1 MSRAGWKA
9 LCLQGLYRIKQFFC
23 GFHSILAAKHHP
35 HAVCHGGTQLCG
47 LLLQQCGIHSAQGY
61 QFLHEI
67 LTGADWAPVLDCVRY
82 HHASELHSV
91 QDTLP
96 KDSPAYIIYLADN
109 FSAAADRREI
119 EGEGS
124 SFRRDLPLD
133 SVFTHLNGSHPG
145 WMMPAQP
152 QDGSLKLPQKQH
164 PLSASVYA
172 DAVRKLKECLPDL
185 QPQPEWINSL
195 MGLLETQFSCFPSS
209 TFTGESPDV
218 SLFDHAKTTAAIA
231 ACISEYVQAN
241 NITDLRKAL
250 FEQEKDF
257 CQKDAF
263 LLYTADFSRI
273 QKFLY
278 TVHTEKAL
286 RSLRGRSFFLEL
298 LMEHYLDELLAVCGV
313 SRANLI
319 YSGGGHCYALLPN
332 TSAVLQT
339 VAQWSQRFN
348 RWLQQQFGTQLFL
361 ANAWTPCSGSDL
373 TNTPAEKSPYKELF
387 RRVNRL
393 LEQHKFHRYTAE
405 DLRQLNSTAAYP
417 DGREC
422 KVCGTSANL
431 KDDLCPWCKLFVD
444 LSIKIQNKRVL
455 VVSRQPSAADD
466 CTLPALDGGSE
477 YLSLT
482 DPASARKR
490 LNSDE
495 PIVRVYTKNAPFT
508 SLTYSTNLYVGDY
521 AASNSME
528 ELAGQSQ
535 GVRRIAVCRMDV
547 DNLGHAFISGFE
559 QENEKDPVKRMH
571 YVTLSRTSAFSRQ
584 MSLFFKCYINGILD
598 SLHVSIVYAGGDD
611 VFLVGAWNDVLEAA
625 QRIQRNFTAFS
636 CGALTLSAGI
646 GIFDDHYPI
655 RLSAEETAALEE
667 SAKHLPGKNAVALFT
682 PERKAVRDA
691 KGNLLVQPE
700 QGHIYAWDT
709 FRAKVLTEKVG
720 CLQSFFGKDNAEHR
734 NTMLYN
740 LLALLREAENDRI
753 NLARYAY
760 LLARLSPKKNAPD
773 YKLYEQFSHSMM
785 DWALDAVQRHQ
796 LITAIYIYVYQN
808 RKGGDT
814 DGRME

>member
-1 MSRAGWKA
+1 M
-9 LCLQGLYRIKQFFC
+9 
-23 GFHSILAAKHHP
+23 
-35 HAVCHGGTQLCG
+35 
-47 LLLQQCGIHSAQGY
+47 
-61 QFLHEI
+61 
-67 LTGADWAPVLDCVRY
+67 
-82 HHASELHSV
+82 
-91 QDTLP
+91 
-96 KDSPAYIIYLADN
+96 
-109 FSAAADRREI
+109 
-119 EGEGS
+119 
-124 SFRRDLPLD
+124 
-133 SVFTHLNGSHPG
+133 
-145 WMMPAQP
+145 
-152 QDGSLKLPQKQH
+152 
-164 PLSASVYA
+164 
-172 DAVRKLKECLPDL
+172 
-185 QPQPEWINSL
+185 
-195 MGLLETQFSCFPSS
+195 
-209 TFTGESPDV
+209 
-218 SLFDHAKTTAAIA
+218 
-231 ACISEYVQAN
+231 
-241 NITDLRKAL
+241 
-250 FEQEKDF
+250 
-257 CQKDAF
+257 
-263 LLYTADFSRI
+263 
-273 QKFLY
+273 
-278 TVHTEKAL
+278 
-286 RSLRGRSFFLEL
+286 
-298 LMEHYLDELLAVCGV
+298 
-313 SRANLI
+313 
-319 YSGGGHCYALLPN
+319 LLPN
-332 TSAVLQT
+332 TAAVADTLTRWNRQ
-339 VAQWSQRFN
+339 FN

-361 ANAWTPCSGSDL
+361 ANAWTPCSGNDL

-482 DPASARKR
+482 DQLSARKR
-490 LNSDE
+490 LASGE
-495 PIVRVYTKNAPFT
+495 PVARVYTKNVPST
-508 SLTYSTNLYVGDY
+508 GLTYSTNLYVGDY
-521 AASNSME
+521 TASNSME
-528 ELAGQSQ
+528 ELAEQSE
-535 GVRRIAVCRMDV
+535 GVRRISVCRMDV

-584 MSLFFKCYINGILD
+584 MSLFFKCYINGILEG
-598 SLHVSIVYAGGDD
+598 LHVSIVYAGGDD

-625 QRIQRNFTAFS
+625 QRIQSNFTAFS

-667 SAKHLPGKNAVALFT
+667 AAKHLPGKNAVALFT

-709 FRAKVLTEKVG
+709 FRTKVLTEKVG
-720 CLQSFFGKDNAEHR
+720 CLQSFFGRDNAEHG
-734 NTMLYN
+734 NALLYN

-760 LLARLSPKKNAPD
+760 LLARLSPKKSAPD
-773 YKLYEQFSHSMM
+773 YPLYKQFSHSMM

>member
-1 MSRAGWKA
+1 MNVLTLQSTYGGLLHDTGKAVYRAGG
-9 LCLQGLYRIKQFFC
+9 QRGS
-23 GFHSILAAKHHP
+23 HSE
-35 HAVCHGGTQLCG
+35 
-47 LLLQQCGIHSAQGY
+47 QGY
-61 QFLHEI
+61 QFLHGV
-67 LTGADWAPVLDCVRY
+67 LPGAGWAPALDCVRY
-82 HHASELHSV
+82 HHAAALRGAAKA
-91 QDTLP
+91 LP
-96 KDSPAYIIYLADN
+96 ADSPAYIVYLADDL
-109 FSAAADRREI
+109 SAAADRREV
-119 EGEGS
+119 EGES
-124 SFRRDLPLD
+124 SFFRRDLPLD
-133 SVFTHLNGSHPG
+133 TVFTHLNGTHPG

-152 QDGSLKLPQKQH
+152 QDGSLKLPRPQQ

-172 DAVRKLKECLPDL
+172 DAVRKLSECLPDL

-195 MGLLETQFSCFPSS
+195 LGLLETQFSCFPSS

-241 NITDLRKAL
+241 ITDLRKAL

-278 TVHTEKAL
+278 TVHTENAL
-286 RSLRGRSFFLEL
+286 RSLRSRSFFLEL
-298 LMEHYLDELLAVCGV
+298 LMEHYLDELLAGCGV

-319 YSGGGHCYALLPN
+319 YSGGGHCYVLLPN
-332 TSAVLQT
+332 TAAVADTLTRWNRQ
-339 VAQWSQRFN
+339 FN

-361 ANAWTPCSGSDL
+361 ANAWTPCSGNDL

-482 DPASARKR
+482 DPLSARKR
-490 LNSDE
+490 LASGE
-495 PIVRVYTKNAPFT
+495 PVTRVYTKNAPFT
-508 SLTYSTNLYVGDY
+508 GLTYSTNLYVGDY

-528 ELAGQSQ
+528 ELAEQSE

-559 QENEKDPVKRMH
+559 QENEKDPVKRMGFKPQE
-571 YVTLSRTSAFSRQ
+571 VSPTLSDKPTYQ
-584 MSLFFKCYINGILD
+584 
-598 SLHVSIVYAGGDD
+598 
-611 VFLVGAWNDVLEAA
+611 EAA
-625 QRIQRNFTAFS
+625 ELAHR
-636 CGALTLSAGI
+636 LMDLYVAGEVDRVEI
-646 GIFDDHYPI
+646 IYHHFKSMG
-655 RLSAEETAALEE
+655 
-667 SAKHLPGKNAVALFT
+667 
-682 PERKAVRDA
+682 
-691 KGNLLVQPE
+691 VQ
-700 QGHIYAWDT
+700 I
-709 FRAKVLTEKVG
+709 
-720 CLQSFFGKDNAEHR
+720 
-734 NTMLYN
+734 
-740 LLALLREAENDRI
+740 LLRETYLPI
-753 NLARYAY
+753 NLTNVVSEEDRENEEEVQENEIANDYIIEPNAEELIASLIPTVLSQKIFTAAVDSNASEHAARTLAMQVATDNANELIQDLTKQYNKSRQQAITNE
-760 LLARLSPKKNAPD
+760 LLD
-773 YKLYEQFSHSMM
+773 IVGGSM
-785 DWALDAVQRHQ
+785 
-796 LITAIYIYVYQN
+796 
-808 RKGGDT
+808 K
-814 DGRME
+814 

>member
-1 MSRAGWKA
+1 
-9 LCLQGLYRIKQFFC
+9 
-23 GFHSILAAKHHP
+23 
-35 HAVCHGGTQLCG
+35 
-47 LLLQQCGIHSAQGY
+47 
-61 QFLHEI
+61 
-67 LTGADWAPVLDCVRY
+67 
-82 HHASELHSV
+82 
-91 QDTLP
+91 
-96 KDSPAYIIYLADN
+96 
-109 FSAAADRREI
+109 
-119 EGEGS
+119 
-124 SFRRDLPLD
+124 
-133 SVFTHLNGSHPG
+133 
-145 WMMPAQP
+145 
-152 QDGSLKLPQKQH
+152 
-164 PLSASVYA
+164 
-172 DAVRKLKECLPDL
+172 
-185 QPQPEWINSL
+185 
-195 MGLLETQFSCFPSS
+195 
-209 TFTGESPDV
+209 
-218 SLFDHAKTTAAIA
+218 
-231 ACISEYVQAN
+231 
-241 NITDLRKAL
+241 
-250 FEQEKDF
+250 
-257 CQKDAF
+257 
-263 LLYTADFSRI
+263 
-273 QKFLY
+273 
-278 TVHTEKAL
+278 
-286 RSLRGRSFFLEL
+286 
-298 LMEHYLDELLAVCGV
+298 MEHYLDELLAVCGV

-431 KDDLCPWCKLFVD
+431 KDDLCSWCRLFVD
-444 LSIKIQNKRVL
+444 LSYKIQNKTAF
-455 VVSRQPSAADD
+455 VVSRRASDADD

-700 QGHIYAWDT
+700 QGHIYAWDV
-709 FRAKVLTEKVG
+709 FRTKVLTEKVG

-773 YKLYEQFSHSMM
+773 YKLYEQFSHNMM

>member
-1 MSRAGWKA
+1 
-9 LCLQGLYRIKQFFC
+9 
-23 GFHSILAAKHHP
+23 
-35 HAVCHGGTQLCG
+35 
-47 LLLQQCGIHSAQGY
+47 
-61 QFLHEI
+61 
-67 LTGADWAPVLDCVRY
+67 
-82 HHASELHSV
+82 
-91 QDTLP
+91 
-96 KDSPAYIIYLADN
+96 
-109 FSAAADRREI
+109 
-119 EGEGS
+119 
-124 SFRRDLPLD
+124 
-133 SVFTHLNGSHPG
+133 
-145 WMMPAQP
+145 
-152 QDGSLKLPQKQH
+152 
-164 PLSASVYA
+164 
-172 DAVRKLKECLPDL
+172 
-185 QPQPEWINSL
+185 
-195 MGLLETQFSCFPSS
+195 
-209 TFTGESPDV
+209 
-218 SLFDHAKTTAAIA
+218 
-231 ACISEYVQAN
+231 
-241 NITDLRKAL
+241 
-250 FEQEKDF
+250 
-257 CQKDAF
+257 
-263 LLYTADFSRI
+263 
-273 QKFLY
+273 
-278 TVHTEKAL
+278 
-286 RSLRGRSFFLEL
+286 
-298 LMEHYLDELLAVCGV
+298 MEHYLDELLAGCGV

-319 YSGGGHCYALLPN
+319 YSGGGHCYVLLPN
-332 TSAVLQT
+332 TAAVADTLTRWNRQ
-339 VAQWSQRFN
+339 FN

-361 ANAWTPCSGSDL
+361 ANAWTPCSGNDL

-444 LSIKIQNKRVL
+444 LSIKIQHKSVL

-466 CTLPALDGGSE
+466 CTLPALDGGSA
-477 YLSLT
+477 YLTTT
-482 DPASARKR
+482 DRAAAQKR
-490 LNSDE
+490 LSSGE
-495 PIVRVYTKNAPFT
+495 PVLRVYTKNTP
-508 SLTYSTNLYVGDY
+508 YSPLPSTTNLYVGDY

-528 ELAGQSQ
+528 ELAGQSE

-584 MSLFFKCYINGILD
+584 MSLFFKCYINGILEG
-598 SLHVSIVYAGGDD
+598 LQVSIVYAGGDD

-625 QRIQRNFTAFS
+625 QRIQSNFTAFS

-667 SAKHLPGKNAVALFT
+667 AAKHLPGKNAVALFT

-691 KGNLLVQPE
+691 KGSLLVQPE
-700 QGHIYAWDT
+700 QGHIYAWDV
-709 FRAKVLTEKVG
+709 FRTKVLTEKVG
-720 CLQSFFGKDNAEHR
+720 CLQSFFGKDNAEHG
-734 NTMLYN
+734 NAMLYN

-773 YKLYEQFSHSMM
+773 YKLYEQFSHNMM

>member
-1 MSRAGWKA
+1 MNPQTVQATFGCLLHDVGKAVYRAGISDGRHGEAGYRFVRDIDGYGQAKA
-9 LCLQGLYRIKQFFC
+9 
-23 GFHSILAAKHHP
+23 
-35 HAVCHGGTQLCG
+35 
-47 LLLQQCGIHSAQGY
+47 
-61 QFLHEI
+61 
-67 LTGADWAPVLDCVRY
+67 VLDCIRY
-82 HHASELHSV
+82 HHAAQLR
-91 QDTLP
+91 QA
-96 KDSPAYIIYLADN
+96 KDCDPLAAIACIADN
-109 FSAAADRREI
+109 IAAAADRRQTGDETQ
-119 EGEGS
+119 
-124 SFRRDLPLD
+124 FDRYLPL
-133 SVFTHLNGSHPG
+133 SPVFTHLNGEHPG
-145 WMMPAQP
+145 HTLPPHALDGCLRLP
-152 QDGSLKLPQKQH
+152 LDGSFR
-164 PLSASVYA
+164 LSAGDYEQILLTLRRELSA
-172 DAVRKLKECLPDL
+172 LP
-185 QPQPEWINSL
+185 PQEEWLNSL
-195 MGLLETQFSCFPSS
+195 LSVWESCMSTVPSS
-209 TFTGESPDV
+209 TNTGESPDI
-218 SLFDHAKTTAAIA
+218 SLYDHSKVTAAVG
-231 ACISEYVQAN
+231 ACISEYLLDRGETDYFTALVQQ
-241 NITDLRKAL
+241 
-250 FEQEKDF
+250 EQSF
-257 CQKDAF
+257 RLQQAF
-263 LLYTADFSRI
+263 LLYSADFSGI
-273 QKFLY
+273 QKFIYSVSTRNAL
-278 TVHTEKAL
+278 KSL
-286 RSLRGRSFFLEL
+286 RSRSFFLEL
-298 LMEHYLDELLAVCGV
+298 CMEHYIDELLQLCGL
-313 SRANLI
+313 SRANLL
-319 YSGGGHCYALLPN
+319 YSGGGHCYVLLPN
-332 TSAVLQT
+332 TAAVADTLTRWNRQ
-339 VAQWSQRFN
+339 FN

-361 ANAWTPCSGSDL
+361 ANAWTPCSGNDL

-482 DPASARKR
+482 DQLSARKR
-490 LNSDE
+490 LASGE
-495 PIVRVYTKNAPFT
+495 PVARVYTKNVPST
-508 SLTYSTNLYVGDY
+508 GLTYSTNLYVGDY
-521 AASNSME
+521 TASNSME
-528 ELAGQSQ
+528 ELAEQSE
-535 GVRRIAVCRMDV
+535 GVRRISVCRMDV

-584 MSLFFKCYINGILD
+584 MSLFFKCYINGILEG
-598 SLHVSIVYAGGDD
+598 LHVSIVYAGGDD

-625 QRIQRNFTAFS
+625 QRIQSNFTAFS

-667 SAKHLPGKNAVALFT
+667 AAKHLPGKNAVALFT

-709 FRAKVLTEKVG
+709 FRTKVLTEKVG
-720 CLQSFFGKDNAEHR
+720 CLQSFFGRDNAEHG
-734 NTMLYN
+734 NALLYN
-740 LLALLREAENDRI
+740 LLTLLREAENDRI

-760 LLARLSPKKNAPD
+760 LLARLSPKKSAPD
-773 YKLYEQFSHSMM
+773 YPLYKQFSHSMM

>member
-1 MSRAGWKA
+1 MNVLTLHDTGKAVYRAGG
-9 LCLQGLYRIKQFFC
+9 QRGS
-23 GFHSILAAKHHP
+23 HSE
-35 HAVCHGGTQLCG
+35 
-47 LLLQQCGIHSAQGY
+47 QGY
-61 QFLHEI
+61 QFLHGV
-67 LTGADWAPVLDCVRY
+67 LPGAGWAPALDCVRY
-82 HHASELHSV
+82 HHAAALRSAAKA
-91 QDTLP
+91 LP
-96 KDSPAYIIYLADN
+96 ADSPAYIVYLADDL
-109 FSAAADRREI
+109 SAAADRREV
-119 EGEGS
+119 EGESS

-133 SVFTHLNGSHPG
+133 TVFTHLNGTHPG

-152 QDGSLKLPQKQH
+152 QDGSLKLPRPQQ

-172 DAVRKLKECLPDL
+172 DAVRKLSECLPDL

-195 MGLLETQFSCFPSS
+195 LGLLETQFSCFPSS

-241 NITDLRKAL
+241 SITDLRKAL

-257 CQKDAF
+257 CQKGAF

-278 TVHTEKAL
+278 TVHTENAL
-286 RSLRGRSFFLEL
+286 RSLRSRSFFLEL
-298 LMEHYLDELLAVCGV
+298 LMEHYLD
-313 SRANLI
+313 
-319 YSGGGHCYALLPN
+319 
-332 TSAVLQT
+332 
-339 VAQWSQRFN
+339 
-348 RWLQQQFGTQLFL
+348 QLFL
-361 ANAWTPCSGSDL
+361 ANAWTPCSGNDL

-405 DLRQLNSTAAYP
+405 DLRLLNSTAAYP

-482 DPASARKR
+482 DPLSARKR
-490 LNSDE
+490 LASGE
-495 PIVRVYTKNAPFT
+495 PVVRVYTKNAPFT
-508 SLTYSTNLYVGDY
+508 GLTYSTNLYVGDY

-528 ELAGQSQ
+528 ELAEQSE

-682 PERKAVRDA
+682 LERKAVRDA

-700 QGHIYAWDT
+700 QGHIYAWDV
-709 FRAKVLTEKVG
+709 FRTKVLTEKVG

-760 LLARLSPKKNAPD
+760 LLVRLSPKKNAPD
-773 YKLYEQFSHSMM
+773 YKLYEQFSHNMM

>member
-1 MSRAGWKA
+1 MQKQTRQVTYGCLLHDIGKLLYRAGGDSGTHSR
-9 LCLQGLYRIKQFFC
+9 QGW
-23 GFHSILAAKHHP
+23 A
-35 HAVCHGGTQLCG
+35 
-47 LLLQQCGIHSAQGY
+47 
-61 QFLHEI
+61 FLRSLWPEEKEI
-67 LTGADWAPVLDCVRY
+67 LRCVQL
-82 HHASELHSV
+82 HHAAELRAAA
-91 QDTLP
+91 
-96 KDSPAYIIYLADN
+96 PAEDDLSWIACAADN
-109 FSAAADRREI
+109 LSAAADRREAE
-119 EGEGS
+119 EGEAGT
-124 SFRRDLPLD
+124 FRRYIPLA
-133 SVFTHLNGSHPG
+133 SVFTHLNGEHPDHSIA
-145 WMMPAQP
+145 PYP
-152 QDGSLKLPQKQH
+152 QDGTLRMPERH
-164 PLSASVYA
+164 AAALSAEPYQA
-172 DAVRKLKECLPDL
+172 AAEALRRRLAELPREDAWVD
-185 QPQPEWINSL
+185 SL
-195 MGLLETQFSCFPSS
+195 LCLLESYTSMFPSS
-209 TFTGESPDV
+209 TCAGESPDI
-218 SLFDHAKTTAAIA
+218 SLYDHLKTTAAIGV
-231 ACISEYVQAN
+231 CISEYLLSSGERNYKKRLFLEEAAF
-241 NITDLRKAL
+241 RK
-250 FEQEKDF
+250 EN
-257 CQKDAF
+257 AF
-263 LLYTADFSRI
+263 LLYSADISGI

-278 TVHTEKAL
+278 TVASDKAL
-286 RSLRGRSFFLEL
+286 RSLRSRSFFLEL
-298 LMEHYLDELLAVCGV
+298 LMEHYLDELLAGCGV

-319 YSGGGHCYALLPN
+319 YSGGGHCYVLLPN
-332 TSAVLQT
+332 TAAVADTLTRWNRQ
-339 VAQWSQRFN
+339 FN

-361 ANAWTPCSGSDL
+361 ANAWTPCSGNDL

-405 DLRQLNSTAAYP
+405 DLRLLNSTAAYP

-444 LSIKIQNKRVL
+444 LSNKIQNKRVL

-482 DPASARKR
+482 DQFSARKR
-490 LNSDE
+490 LASGE
-495 PIVRVYTKNAPFT
+495 PVARVYTKNAPFT
-508 SLTYSTNLYVGDY
+508 GLTYSTNLYVGDY

-528 ELAGQSQ
+528 ELAGQSE

-584 MSLFFKCYINGILD
+584 MSLFFKCYINGILEG
-598 SLHVSIVYAGGDD
+598 LQVSIVYAGGDD

-625 QRIQRNFTAFS
+625 QRIQSNFTAFS

-667 SAKHLPGKNAVALFT
+667 AAKHLPCKNAVALFT

-709 FRAKVLTEKVG
+709 FRTKVLTEKVG
-720 CLQSFFGKDNAEHR
+720 CLQSFFGKDNAEHG
-734 NTMLYN
+734 NALLYN

>member
-1 MSRAGWKA
+1 MQKQTRQVTYGCLLHDIGKLLYRAGGDSGTHSR
-9 LCLQGLYRIKQFFC
+9 QGW
-23 GFHSILAAKHHP
+23 A
-35 HAVCHGGTQLCG
+35 
-47 LLLQQCGIHSAQGY
+47 
-61 QFLHEI
+61 FLRSLWPEEKEI
-67 LTGADWAPVLDCVRY
+67 LRCVQL
-82 HHASELHSV
+82 HHAAELRAAA
-91 QDTLP
+91 
-96 KDSPAYIIYLADN
+96 PAEDDLSWIACAADN
-109 FSAAADRREI
+109 LSAAADRREAE
-119 EGEGS
+119 EGEAGT
-124 SFRRDLPLD
+124 FRRYMPLA
-133 SVFTHLNGSHPG
+133 SIFTHLNGEHPDHSIA
-145 WMMPAQP
+145 PYP
-152 QDGSLKLPQKQH
+152 QDGTLRMPEGH
-164 PLSASVYA
+164 AAALSAEPYQA
-172 DAVRKLKECLPDL
+172 AAEALRRRLAELPREDAWVD
-185 QPQPEWINSL
+185 SL
-195 MGLLETQFSCFPSS
+195 LCLLESYTSMFPSS
-209 TFTGESPDV
+209 TCAGESPDI
-218 SLFDHAKTTAAIA
+218 SLYDHLKTTAAIG
-231 ACISEYVQAN
+231 ACISEYLLSSGERNYKKRLFLEETAF
-241 NITDLRKAL
+241 RK
-250 FEQEKDF
+250 EN
-257 CQKDAF
+257 AF
-263 LLYTADFSRI
+263 LLYSADISGI

-278 TVHTEKAL
+278 TVASDKAL
-286 RSLRGRSFFLEL
+286 RSLRSRSFFLEL
-298 LMEHYLDELLAVCGV
+298 LMEHYLDELLAGCGV

-319 YSGGGHCYALLPN
+319 YSGGGHCYVLLPN
-332 TSAVLQT
+332 TAAVADTLTRWNRQ
-339 VAQWSQRFN
+339 FN

-361 ANAWTPCSGSDL
+361 ANAWTPCSGNDL

-405 DLRQLNSTAAYP
+405 DLRQLNSTATYP

-444 LSIKIQNKRVL
+444 LSIKIQNTRVL

-482 DPASARKR
+482 DQLSARKR
-490 LNSDE
+490 LASGE
-495 PIVRVYTKNAPFT
+495 PVARVYTKNAPFT
-508 SLTYSTNLYVGDY
+508 GLTYSTNLYVGDY

-528 ELAGQSQ
+528 ELAEQSE

-584 MSLFFKCYINGILD
+584 MSLFFKCYINGILEG
-598 SLHVSIVYAGGDD
+598 LQVSIVYAGGDD
-611 VFLVGAWNDVLEAA
+611 VFLVGSWNDVLEAA

-667 SAKHLPGKNAVALFT
+667 AAKHLPGKNAVALFT

-709 FRAKVLTEKVG
+709 FRTKVLTEKVG
-720 CLQSFFGKDNAEHR
+720 CLQSFFGKDNAEHG
-734 NTMLYN
+734 NALLYN

>member
-1 MSRAGWKA
+1 MDLLTLQSTFGGLLHDTGKAVYRAG
-9 LCLQGLYRIKQFFC
+9 GPR
-23 GFHSILAAKHHP
+23 GS
-35 HAVCHGGTQLCG
+35 
-47 LLLQQCGIHSAQGY
+47 HSAQGY
-61 QFLHEI
+61 QFLREI
-67 LTGADWAPVLDCVRY
+67 MTGADWKPILDCVRY
-82 HHASELHSV
+82 HHASELRSV
-91 QDTLP
+91 QNTLP
-96 KDSPAYIIYLADN
+96 KDSPAYIVYLADN
-109 FSAAADRREI
+109 LSAAADRREI
-119 EGEGS
+119 EGESS

-195 MGLLETQFSCFPSS
+195 LGLLETQFSCFPSS

-218 SLFDHAKTTAAIA
+218 SLFDHAKTTAAMA
-231 ACISEYVQAN
+231 ACISAYMQAN
-241 NITDLRKAL
+241 GITDLHKAL
-250 FEQEKDF
+250 FVQETDF
-257 CQKDAF
+257 RQKDVF

-278 TVHTEKAL
+278 TVHTENAL
-286 RSLRGRSFFLEL
+286 RSLRSRSFFLEL
-298 LMEHYLDELLAVCGV
+298 LMEHYLDELLAGCGV

-332 TSAVLQT
+332 TPAVLQT
-339 VAQWSQRFN
+339 VAQWNRSFN
-348 RWLQQQFGTQLFL
+348 GWLRQEFGTQLFL
-361 ANAWTPCSGSDL
+361 ANAWTACSGNDL

-393 LEQHKFHRYTAE
+393 LEQHKFHRYTAD
-405 DLRQLNSTAAYP
+405 DLRQLNSTVAYP

-431 KDDLCPWCKLFVD
+431 KDDLCPWCRLFVD
-444 LSIKIQNKRVL
+444 LSIKIQKKNVL
-455 VVSRQPSAADD
+455 VVSRQASDADD
-466 CTLPALDGGSE
+466 CALPARDGSSE

-482 DPASARKR
+482 DPVSARKR
-490 LNSDE
+490 LISGE

-508 SLTYSTNLYVGDY
+508 GLTYSTNLYVGDY

-528 ELAGQSQ
+528 ELADQSQ

-559 QENEKDPVKRMH
+559 QENEADPVKRMH

-584 MSLFFKCYINGILD
+584 MSLFFKCYINSILEG
-598 SLHVSIVYAGGDD
+598 LQVSIVYAGGDD
-611 VFLVGAWNDVLEAA
+611 VFLVGAWNDILEAA
-625 QRIQRNFTAFS
+625 QRIQSNFTAFS

-646 GIFDDHYPI
+646 GIFDSHHPI
-655 RLSAEETAALEE
+655 RLSAEETAELEE

-682 PERKAVRDA
+682 PERKAVLDA
-691 KGNLLVQPE
+691 KGNLLVRPE
-700 QGHIYAWDT
+700 QGHIYSWGT
-709 FRAKVLTEKVG
+709 FRANVLDEKVG
-720 CLQSFFGKDNAEHR
+720 CLQNFFGKDDAEHG
-734 NTMLYN
+734 NAMLYN

-760 LLARLSPKKNAPD
+760 LLARLSPKKNAPND
-773 YKLYEQFSHSMM
+773 KTYEQFSHRMM

>member
-1 MSRAGWKA
+1 MDLLTLQSTFGGLLHDTGKAVYRAGG
-9 LCLQGLYRIKQFFC
+9 QRG
-23 GFHSILAAKHHP
+23 S
-35 HAVCHGGTQLCG
+35 
-47 LLLQQCGIHSAQGY
+47 HSAQGY

-67 LTGADWAPVLDCVRY
+67 LTCANWAPVLDCVRY

-195 MGLLETQFSCFPSS
+195 LGLLETQLSCFPSS

-231 ACISEYVQAN
+231 ACISAYTQAN
-241 NITDLRKAL
+241 GITDLHKAL
-250 FEQEKDF
+250 FEQEAQF
-257 CQKDAF
+257 RQTDAF

-278 TVHTEKAL
+278 TVHTENAL
-286 RSLRGRSFFLEL
+286 RSLRSRSFFLEL
-298 LMEHYLDELLAVCGV
+298 LMEHYLDELLAGCGV

-332 TSAVLQT
+332 TPAVLQT
-339 VAQWSQRFN
+339 AAQWNQRFN

-361 ANAWTPCSGSDL
+361 ANAWTACSGSDL
-373 TNTPAEKSPYKELF
+373 TNTPAEKSPYKELL

-431 KDDLCPWCKLFVD
+431 KDDLCPWCRLFVD
-444 LSIKIQNKRVL
+444 LSYKIQNKTAF
-455 VVSRQPSAADD
+455 VVSRRASDADD

-508 SLTYSTNLYVGDY
+508 SLTYSINLYVGDY

-528 ELAGQSQ
+528 ELAEQSE

-559 QENEKDPVKRMH
+559 RENEKDPVKRMH

-611 VFLVGAWNDVLEAA
+611 VFLVGAWNDVLKAA

-700 QGHIYAWDT
+700 QGHIYAWDI
-709 FRAKVLTEKVG
+709 FRTKVLTEKVG

-773 YKLYEQFSHSMM
+773 YKFYEQFSHNMM

>member
-1 MSRAGWKA
+1 MD
-9 LCLQGLYRIKQFFC
+9 LLTLQSTFG
-23 GFHSILAAKHHP
+23 
-35 HAVCHGGTQLCG
+35 G
-47 LLLQQCGIHSAQGY
+47 LLHDTGKAVYRASGQRGSHSAQGY
-61 QFLHEI
+61 QFLREI
-67 LTGADWAPVLDCVRY
+67 LTSADWKPILDCVRY
-82 HHASELHSV
+82 HHTSELGSV
-91 QDTLP
+91 QNTLP
-96 KDSPAYIIYLADN
+96 KDSPAYIVYLADN
-109 FSAAADRREI
+109 LSAAAARREI
-119 EGEGS
+119 EGESS

-195 MGLLETQFSCFPSS
+195 LGLLETQLSCFPSS

-231 ACISEYVQAN
+231 ACISAYTQAN
-241 NITDLRKAL
+241 GITDLHKAL
-250 FEQEKDF
+250 FEQEAQF
-257 CQKDAF
+257 RQTDAF

-278 TVHTEKAL
+278 TVHTENAL
-286 RSLRGRSFFLEL
+286 RSLRSRSFFLEL
-298 LMEHYLDELLAVCGV
+298 LMEHYLDELLTGCGV

-332 TSAVLQT
+332 TPAVLQT
-339 VAQWSQRFN
+339 AAQWNQRFN

-361 ANAWTPCSGSDL
+361 ANAWTACSGSDL

-393 LEQHKFHRYTAE
+393 LEQHKFHRYTAD
-405 DLRQLNSTAAYP
+405 DLRLLNSTAAYP

-431 KDDLCPWCKLFVD
+431 KDDLCPWCRLFVD
-444 LSIKIQNKRVL
+444 LSYKIQNKTVF
-455 VVSRQPSAADD
+455 VVSRRASDADD
-466 CTLPALDGGSE
+466 CTLPALDGSSE

-482 DPASARKR
+482 DPASAHKR

-495 PIVRVYTKNAPFT
+495 PIARVYTKNAPFT
-508 SLTYSTNLYVGDY
+508 GLTYSTNLYVGDY

-559 QENEKDPVKRMH
+559 QENERDPVKRMH

-584 MSLFFKCYINGILD
+584 MSLFFKCYINSILEG
-598 SLHVSIVYAGGDD
+598 LQVSIVYAGGDD
-611 VFLVGAWNDVLEAA
+611 VFLIGAWNDVLEAA
-625 QRIQRNFTAFS
+625 QRIQSNFIAFS
-636 CGALTLSAGI
+636 CGALTLSVGI

-655 RLSAEETAALEE
+655 RLSAEETAELEE

-691 KGNLLVQPE
+691 AGNLLVQPE
-700 QGHIYAWDT
+700 QGHIYSWDT
-709 FRAKVLTEKVG
+709 FRTKVLTEKVG
-720 CLQSFFGKDNAEHR
+720 CLQSFFGKDDSEHGNA
-734 NTMLYN
+734 MLYN

-760 LLARLSPKKNAPD
+760 LLARLSPKKSAAN
-773 YKLYEQFSHSMM
+773 YKAYEQFSHSMM

-814 DGRME
+814 DGSME